1 MTDVPVLSPTSW
13 SDPRVQELSD
23 AQQAELR
30 ERYDG
35 RGESGTPPTAED
47 VAVVLLLTEDDGT
60 PVGCGALRP
69 LEPGVAELKRM
80 YVVPAAR
87 GRGLSRR
94 VLTGLE
100 DVARERGWTTLRLE
114 TGPLQH
120 EAIALYERSGYRPIE
135 AFGHY
140 RDEPDEWSRY
150 YEKELA

>member
-1 MTDVPVLSPTSW
+1 VPTLTATTW
-13 SDPRVQELSD
+13 ADPRVQALSD

-47 VAVVLLLTEDDGT
+47 VAVVLLLSEDDGT

-69 LEPGVAELKRM
+69 LEPGAAELKRM

-87 GRGLSRR
+87 GRGPSRL

-100 DVARERGWTTLRLE
+100 ATAAERGWHTLRLE

-140 RDEPDEWSRY
+140 LDEPDEWSRY
-150 YEKELA
+150 YEKELP

>member
-1 MTDVPVLSPTSW
+1 MPTLTATTW
-13 SDPRVQELSD
+13 ADPRVRALSD

-47 VAVVLLLTEDDGT
+47 VAAVLLLTEDDGT

-87 GRGLSRR
+87 GRGLSRL

-100 DVARERGWTTLRLE
+100 ATAAERGWRTLRLE

-120 EAIALYERSGYRPIE
+120 EAIALYERSGYRPIG

-150 YEKELA
+150 YEKELP

>member
-1 MTDVPVLSPTSW
+1 MTGVPTLSPTTW
-13 SDPRVQELSD
+13 SDPRVQALSD

-30 ERYDG
+30 DRYDG

-47 VAVVLLLTEDDGT
+47 VAVVLLLTEEDGT

-80 YVVPAAR
+80 YVAPPAR
-87 GRGLSRR
+87 GRGLSRL

-100 DVARERGWTTLRLE
+100 DVARERGWGTLRLE

>member
-1 MTDVPVLSPTSW
+1 MPTLTATTW
-13 SDPRVQELSD
+13 ADPRVQALSD

-35 RGESGTPPTAED
+35 RGESGTPPTADD
-47 VAVVLLLTEDDGT
+47 VALVLLLSEDDGT

-69 LEPGVAELKRM
+69 LGPGAAELKRM

-87 GRGLSRR
+87 GRGLSRL

-100 DVARERGWTTLRLE
+100 AAAAQRGWRTLRLE

-120 EAIALYERSGYRPIE
+120 EAIALYERSDYRPIE

-150 YEKELA
+150 YEKELP